1 MSTQTSPELKFATR
15 DGVKLAYVDAG
26 TGDPPLLFVHGW
38 CCDHTYWRDQIPEFA
53 KAQRVIAVDLRGT
66 GDSDAPDEDSNVS
79 QFADD
84 VAWLSKEV
92 GLEKPVIVGHSMGGL
107 IALEIARKHPE
118 LPSAVVFNDAV
129 LTPFPEQ
136 FEALRAALL
145 AGLQSPAYKAV
156 AANFVNSAM
165 FTPDSRDD
173 LKNEI
178 VAGMA
183 NAPQRLMHTAL
194 ASILSAD
201 AMTPGPL
208 LIPSLFIRAATAT
221 ATEDELKQRY
231 PGLEVTT
238 VDCGHF
244 IQMEKPREF
253 NAIVRAFIEKMA

>member
-1 MSTQTSPELKFATR
+1 MVTSADLKTATR
-15 DGVKLAYVDAG
+15 DGVKLAYLDTG

-53 KAQRVIAVDLRGT
+53 QRHRVVAADLRGT
-66 GDSDAPDEDSNVS
+66 GGSDAPDRDYSIA

-84 VAWLSKEV
+84 VAWLCGEI

-107 IALEIARKHPE
+107 IALDIARRYPE
-118 LPSAVVFNDAV
+118 LPRALVFNDAV

-136 FEALRAALL
+136 FEALRVALM

-173 LKNEI
+173 LKTEI
-178 VAGMA
+178 VDGMT

-194 ASILSAD
+194 SSILSGEQ
-201 AMTPGPL
+201 MTPGPL
-208 LIPSLFIRAATAT
+208 PVPSLFIRAATQT
-221 ATEDELKQRY
+221 ATDEELRQRH
-231 PGLEVTT
+231 PGMEVTT

-244 IQMEKPREF
+244 IQMEKPQEF
-253 NAIVRAFIEKMA
+253 NSILRQFVEKVA